1 MTRTRT
7 RTITRKQTGL
17 GYAENKELFS
27 GIKHK
32 DQARVRRAIR
42 LGANINA
49 RSDFETPLI
58 LACRKGDRTIIQEIL
73 SNRPNVNA
81 KDNYGWTALLRAVQ
95 NCKKDDVF
103 SVTHT
108 LLEAGAD
115 ANAANDQ
122 GMTPLI
128 MVCSRAGEGYYSG
141 KLGAVALDVARL
153 LIANGATIIQV
164 TSDGKTALSEAANSD
179 NTELVR
185 ELLRL
190 GGNPNTTTPN
200 NMETILMKAVGHNNL
215 DMVRDILSYGAD
227 PNLKML
233 NGTTAVILAGRE
245 HPNIMRELIR
255 RGGDV
260 NATNDSGQTAMS
272 EAHSEDMVRLLLNN
286 GFVLGG
292 YVQGPNIPPHTRSKR
307 DKLILDNETFKN
319 IRKDERRSAVEF
331 VTRPNMFSPLP
342 AMIGSYLGGRRTR
355 RHR

>member
-7 RTITRKQTGL
+7 RTRKQTGF

-27 GIKHK
+27 AIKHQ
-32 DQARVRRAIR
+32 DQARIRRAIR
-42 LGANINA
+42 FGANINA

-73 SNRPNVNA
+73 SHRPNVNA
-81 KDNYGWTALLRAVQ
+81 KDNNGWTALLRAVQ
-95 NCKKDDVF
+95 NCKKNDVF
-103 SVTHT
+103 HVTHT
-108 LLEAGAD
+108 LLEAGVD
-115 ANAANDQ
+115 ANAANDE

-153 LIANGATIIQV
+153 LIGNGATITQM

-190 GGNPNTTTPN
+190 GGNPNTTTQ

-233 NGTTAVILAGRE
+233 DGTTAVIIAGNK

-255 RGGDV
+255 RGGDI
-260 NATNDSGQTAMS
+260 NATTDAGETAMS
-272 EAHSEDMVRLLLNN
+272 EAYREDMVRLLINN

-292 YVQGPNIPPHTRSKR
+292 YVHGPNIPPHTRAKR
-307 DKLILDNETFKN
+307 EKLILDNETFKN
-319 IRKDERRSAVEF
+319 IRKDERRSALEF

-342 AMIGSYLGGRRTR
+342 ALIGSYLGGRRTR
-355 RHR
+355 RRR